1 MLQRYGDKD
10 VPAGTRHTA
19 YLVLDTAD
27 MMPAA
32 EAVLGYMYGMTS
44 QFQELSHAQ
53 LVSVVQLADMMQVQ
67 EPLQAAVD
75 KLTAAAVSSEGLSE
89 AAQKK
94 LLSLPAWPACLLSA
108 FDKLTR
114 TMLAEDVAALW
125 LNVSAPQTA
134 GSFTPPEAGQ
144 QDDGMQHS
152 SYVEERLLRAFGDLT
167 SPMLFKKRAQL
178 PTRALALL
186 LASDKLQ
193 VST

>member
-1 MLQRYGDKD
+1 M
-10 VPAGTRHTA
+10 PAGTRHTT

-32 EAVLGYMYGMTS
+32 EAVLGYMYGVTS
-44 QFQELSHAQ
+44 QFRQLSHAQ
-53 LVSVVQLADMMQVQ
+53 LVSVVQLADMMQVR
-67 EPLQAAVD
+67 ELLQAAVD
-75 KLTAAAVSSEGLSE
+75 KLTTAAASSEGLSE

-108 FDKLTR
+108 FDELTC
-114 TMLAEDVAALW
+114 TMPAEDVAALW

-134 GSFTPPEAGQ
+134 GSSHLPGAGQ
-144 QDDGMQHS
+144 QHDGTQHS
-152 SYVEERLLRAFGDLT
+152 SYVEERLLRAFGDMT
-167 SPMLFKKRAQL
+167 SPKLFEKRAKL

-186 LASDKLQ
+186 LAWDKLQ